1 MSKIL
6 ILVMEKDYPFIKHT
20 NNNDPLR
27 VLVRQTLS
35 LANNNR
41 NEILAK
47 ANFLKNLKNKY
58 LIKVE
63 SLQEEEDSIH
73 INY

>member
-1 MSKIL
+1 
-6 ILVMEKDYPFIKHT
+6 MEKDYPFIKHT